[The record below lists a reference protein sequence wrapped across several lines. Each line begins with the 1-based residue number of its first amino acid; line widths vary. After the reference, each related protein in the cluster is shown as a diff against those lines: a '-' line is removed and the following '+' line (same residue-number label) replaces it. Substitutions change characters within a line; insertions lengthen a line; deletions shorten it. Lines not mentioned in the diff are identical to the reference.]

1 MRDTAG
7 TKGGARVPRGSTV
20 EGLFAVPRLEELAAD
35 PSKIWVLDRHTTRI
49 LATIG
54 ITAASALLLRE
65 AEFAREYTS
74 VGSEGKPDD
83 KLSDWITVEEA
94 ANVLHRS
101 PRWIFRNCGRRPFVR
116 KINRKNWLISRSEL
130 RRWID
135 TRKP

>member
-65 AEFAREYTS
+65 AEFAKEYTS

-101 PRWIFRNCGRRPFVR
+101 PRWIFRNCGRRPVVR

-130 RRWID
+130 MRWID

>member
-35 PSKIWVLDRHTTRI
+35 PRKIWVLDRHTTRI

-65 AEFAREYTS
+65 AEFAKEYTS
-74 VGSEGKPDD
+74 LGSEGKPDD

-101 PRWIFRNCGRRPFVR
+101 PRWIFR
-116 KINRKNWLISRSEL
+116 KL
-130 RRWID
+130 
-135 TRKP
+135 